1 VPSRWLSA
9 STACSRISGRHR
21 SLKPHYRLIGAWMEN
36 PNTSPGRDLLAGLGE
51 LFNDERAAG
60 VVARLLFG
68 LLDHVYLHFLPLFL
82 FCESANPRLLPWL
95 RQLLDD
101 ECTPG
106 VVARLLVGL
115 LDHLNLHHWKSPQLR
130 KGWSTKPL
138 AQVLDRDVNEPGA
151 QRALLLVRFFPFV
164 LHGPSPSL

>member
-1 VPSRWLSA
+1 MPSRWLSA

-51 LFNDERAAG
+51 LFNDERAA
-60 VVARLLFG
+60 
-68 LLDHVYLHFLPLFL
+68 
-82 FCESANPRLLPWL
+82 
-95 RQLLDD
+95 
-101 ECTPG
+101 G